1 MAFVYNPHKNNIWHH
16 ISILSKVLDNYVS
29 HYDNILFFGDLNS
42 QPSENCVNDFCNV
55 YDLSTRVKEP
65 TCFKNP
71 DNLPY
76 IDLFFGKPSK
86 MSSNHY
92 NNKNR
97 DLIF

>member
-1 MAFVYNPHKNNIWHH
+1 M
-16 ISILSKVLDNYVS
+16 S

-55 YDLSTRVKEP
+55 YDLSNGVKEP

-76 IDLFFGKPSK
+76 IDFFFSKPFK

-92 NNKNR
+92 NNENR